1 MEDINENDKKQLEY
15 YNMNDEERSGLLLEV
30 LPDLYRMARIA
41 YNIQT
46 DQLSTQQEALRNVM
60 LNTKTFLSYTATVN
74 NKLDQIEDIVS
85 DNITSTPAPPDPTS
99 DNIDIALEKGQGI

>member
-1 MEDINENDKKQLEY
+1 MENTNKNELEEQVV
-15 YNMNDEERSGLLLEV
+15 EEFYEV

-41 YNIQT
+41 YNIQS
-46 DQLSTQQEALRNVM
+46 DEISRQEELIHKVM
-60 LNTKTFLSYTATVN
+60 LNAKNFLLNTASN
-74 NKLDQIEDIVS
+74 NNGLEHIKDIIS